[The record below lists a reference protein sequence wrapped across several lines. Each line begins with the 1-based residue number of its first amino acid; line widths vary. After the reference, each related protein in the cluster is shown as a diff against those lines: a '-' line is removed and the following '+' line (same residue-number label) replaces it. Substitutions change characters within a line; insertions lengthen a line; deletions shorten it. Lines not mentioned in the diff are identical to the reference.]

1 MIITEKRIEGHRG
14 KTLCLCPFI
23 LYTSIHMS
31 NNSTKGPETDK
42 EKKYGHIRY
51 LGLASTIGI
60 NLVVSTFVGFG
71 LGYWLLDKYLGT
83 FPWFTA
89 ILTLMGI
96 ISGFM
101 FLIRLAK
108 RAEDDED

>member
-1 MIITEKRIEGHRG
+1 MSKRPAN
-14 KTLCLCPFI
+14 T
-23 LYTSIHMS
+23 
-31 NNSTKGPETDK
+31 TKTDK
-42 EKKYGHIRY
+42 EKKRSYIRY

-71 LGYWLLDKYLGT
+71 LGYWLIDKYLGT

-89 ILTLMGI
+89 IMTLLGI

-101 FLIRLAK
+101 YLVRLAK
-108 RAEDDED
+108 SAGENNED

>member
-1 MIITEKRIEGHRG
+1 MSKRPANTP
-14 KTLCLCPFI
+14 KTA
-23 LYTSIHMS
+23 
-31 NNSTKGPETDK
+31 K
-42 EKKYGHIRY
+42 EKKRSHIRY

-71 LGYWLLDKYLGT
+71 LGYWVIDKYLGT

-89 ILTLMGI
+89 IMTLMGI

-101 FLIRLAK
+101 YLVRLAK
-108 RAEDDED
+108 SAGEDNED